1 MRFGRLSLD
10 GGGGDLGVG
19 GEEDRDR
26 PGGGV
31 AVEHVSVQVPRLH
44 IDGWQ
49 IVPVT

>member
-1 MRFGRLSLD
+1 MRLSWLGLD
-10 GGGGDLGVG
+10 GGGSNLGVG

-26 PGGGV
+26 PSGGV
-31 AVEHVSVQVPRLH
+31 AVEHVGVQVPRLH